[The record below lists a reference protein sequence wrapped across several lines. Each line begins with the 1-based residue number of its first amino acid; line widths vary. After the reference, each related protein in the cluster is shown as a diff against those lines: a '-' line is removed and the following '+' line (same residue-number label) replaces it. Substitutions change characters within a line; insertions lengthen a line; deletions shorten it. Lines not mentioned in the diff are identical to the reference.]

1 MNRLGCAVEPGRS
14 LSEAIQRA
22 QRAEQL
28 GYDSIWCSQLPGNRD
43 TAMVLAAYAQ
53 ATERVRLGTA
63 VLPIYTRHPTAMAQM
78 AQTLD
83 EMSGGRFIL
92 GLGVSHKVTVE
103 SMWGLHLDN
112 PVDAMR
118 EYVEILRASFREGA
132 ASVQGRFFTA
142 HWAYSAPRNPD
153 LPIFV
158 AALGERMLELAGELA
173 DGVSLWMCSPEYV
186 RDQVIP
192 HVRAGRERAGKSL
205 EGFEIMAAVPVCL
218 AADLDRARAAFRETV
233 KRYASLPFYRKM
245 LDASG
250 FQAELERGEVS
261 EGMLNELSGIGDAEA
276 VRGAIARYRAAG
288 VTLPAVGPM
297 SKATGAVGVEE
308 TLEAAI
314 AE

>member
-1 MNRLGCAVEPGRS
+1 MNRLGCAIEPGRS
-14 LSEAIQRA
+14 LPEAIQRA

-28 GYDSIWCSQLPGNRD
+28 GYESIWCSQLPGNRD
-43 TAMVLAAYAQ
+43 TALVLAAYAQ

-83 EMSGGRFIL
+83 EMSSGRFIL

-103 SMWGLHLDN
+103 SMWGLQLDS

-132 ASVQGRFFTA
+132 ASVAGRFFTA

-173 DGVSLWMCSPEYV
+173 DGVSLWMCSPGYV
-186 RDQVIP
+186 RDMVVP

-218 AADLDRARAAFRETV
+218 AADLDRARDSFRETV
-233 KRYASLPFYRKM
+233 KRYASLPFYRKG

-250 FQAELERGEVS
+250 FRAELERGEVS
-261 EGMLNELSGIGDAEA
+261 DGMVNELAGIGDAEA
-276 VRGAIARYRAAG
+276 VREALARYRAAG

-297 SKATGAVGVEE
+297 SRATGAVGVEE

-314 AE
+314 AA